1 MSRRDRQADGLVA
14 GSEPLV
20 LSRELSA
27 EHSTLLWD
35 LEMGLLGISEQA
47 QDGSPLQ
54 FP

>member
-20 LSRELSA
+20 LSREMSA

-35 LEMGLLGISEQA
+35 LEMGLLGISEQS

>member
-27 EHSTLLWD
+27 EHSTLS
-35 LEMGLLGISEQA
+35 MGCG
-47 QDGSPLQ
+47 DGAVGN
-54 FP
+54 F